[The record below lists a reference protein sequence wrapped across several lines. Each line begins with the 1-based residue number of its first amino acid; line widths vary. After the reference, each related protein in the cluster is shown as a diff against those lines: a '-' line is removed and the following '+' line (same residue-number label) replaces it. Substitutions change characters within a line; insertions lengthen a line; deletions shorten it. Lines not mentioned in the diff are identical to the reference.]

1 MRKMYEEPTAELH
14 RYSVADHIFT
24 GSDPTSQEDN
34 DLHKDDEYDY
44 FGNN

>member
-1 MRKMYEEPTAELH
+1 MKKYNAPEIEIHAYALAANA
-14 RYSVADHIFT
+14 VFT